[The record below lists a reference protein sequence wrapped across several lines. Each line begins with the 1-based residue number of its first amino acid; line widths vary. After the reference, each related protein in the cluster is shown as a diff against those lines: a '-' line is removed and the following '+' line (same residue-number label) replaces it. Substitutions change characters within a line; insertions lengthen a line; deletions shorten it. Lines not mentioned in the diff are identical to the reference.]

1 MREEQQEMERKPGKK
16 KKSHRVYAAI
26 VLTLGAVI
34 ICLAIVLLFYVQRIE
49 IKGNQYC
56 SDQEIAE
63 AIQNDK
69 CSINTLY
76 VVAKYAMGK
85 GEIPVPIENMDVKL
99 KNPWTLSVT
108 VDEKQA
114 IGYIEKKKKRVF
126 FDKEGTVVVYGYA
139 VMSDVPLVK
148 GVDFKNVKLYQQL
161 ECDVPDIFEKI
172 YLTTEELK
180 KQELTVD
187 RFLFSKNRMY
197 VYVGKT
203 CVSLGTDVTT
213 EKLSQIQPILKKL
226 KKKKGTLHLE
236 NYSAGNETIT
246 FTIGEFP
253 KEN

>member
-1 MREEQQEMERKPGKK
+1 MREEQQEVKCKPVKRKKT
-16 KKSHRVYAAI
+16 HRLYAAI
-26 VLTLGAVI
+26 VLTLGVVI

-56 SDQEIAE
+56 SDQEIAA

-85 GEIPVPIENMDVKL
+85 GEIPVSVENMDVKL
-99 KNPWTLSVT
+99 KNPWTLSVN
-108 VDEKQA
+108 VKEKQI

-126 FDKEGTVVVYGYA
+126 FDKEGVVVLYGYA
-139 VMSDVPLVK
+139 VMPDIPQVK
-148 GVDFKNVKLYQQL
+148 GVNFKNVKLYQQL
-161 ECDVPDIFEKI
+161 KCDVPDIFEKI
-172 YLTTEELK
+172 YLTTEELQ
-180 KQELTVD
+180 KQELAVD
-187 RFLFSKNRMY
+187 RFVFSKNRMY
-197 VYVGKT
+197 VYIGKT
-203 CVSLGTDVTT
+203 RVSLGTDITT